1 MAEEKQDLNAIVLEQ
16 VGLSFDGDTGDD
28 PAADVESTEREARST
43 EQGDAPQQAESGPA
57 DDDDWFTL
65 PEEAAPEP
73 DHPFGDAF
81 KWEELPDDPAVQK
94 LAKGLQGSYTRK
106 QMELAEERKR
116 IEAERQELARYR
128 EYEARKRQD
137 PAAAAQMLQA
147 ELEALGAGRSWLGGD
162 RAGGQRLAA
171 SDPLAQVGSL
181 LEQVQPENDN
191 EGVLKAVGQQ
201 LFQQLLSV
209 QQQQQLF
216 QQQQL
221 QERQRQEQTE
231 AARQVQ
237 ADISDVEALVKRKLT
252 DAELSRIAAYATEN
266 GIPRFNL
273 AFRLMYQDQFL
284 KAAEQRGAKR
294 AEQTL
299 SRKSLQSAMPPG
311 APPRADSGEPR
322 PPKDIRGNVNAA
334 LDEAGIR

>member
-1 MAEEKQDLNAIVLEQ
+1 MPDEKQDLNAIVLEQ
-16 VGLSFDGDTGDD
+16 VGRSFDGDTGDD
-28 PAADVESTEREARST
+28 PADDFEQAPEPRAQSA
-43 EQGDAPQQAESGPA
+43 EQGDAPQAAESGPA
-57 DDDDWFTL
+57 EDDDWFSL
-65 PEEAAPEP
+65 PEEPAEAAPDEL
-73 DHPFGDAF
+73 FR
-81 KWEELPDDPAVQK
+81 WEEIPDDPAMQK
-94 LAKGLQGSYTRK
+94 LAKGLQGSYTKK
-106 QMELAEERKR
+106 QQALAEKEKAL
-116 IEAERQELARYR
+116 EADRQEFARYR

-147 ELEALGAGRSWLGGD
+147 ELEALGAQRWALGGD

-237 ADISDVEALVKRKLT
+237 ADISDVETLVKRKLT

-284 KAAEQRGAKR
+284 KQAEQRGARR
-294 AEQTL
+294 AEETL

-311 APPRADSGEPR
+311 APPRTNSGESR
-322 PPKDIRGNVNAA
+322 PPKDIRGNVYAA
-334 LDEAGIR
+334 LDEVGIT

>member
-1 MAEEKQDLNAIVLEQ
+1 MPDERPSLSSVIEEQLAA
-16 VGLSFDGDTGDD
+16 SFDGPGDDTGDES
-28 PAADVESTEREARST
+28 AGAEDVEEPAP
-43 EQGDAPQQAESGPA
+43 QGDAPQSAESGPA
-57 DDDDWFTL
+57 DDDDWFSL
-65 PEEAAPEP
+65 PEQAAPEP
-73 DHPFGDAF
+73 DHPFGETF

-94 LAKGLQGSYTRK
+94 LAKGLQGSYSRK

-128 EYEARKRQD
+128 EYEARRRQD
-137 PAAAAQMLQA
+137 PAAAAQMLQQ
-147 ELEALGAGRSWLGGD
+147 ELQALGA
-162 RAGGQRLAA
+162 APPAA
-171 SDPLAQVGSL
+171 EQAAQQASFALQGVGNL
-181 LEQVQPENDN
+181 LEQVQPENEN

-201 LFQQLLSV
+201 LFQQLLSI

-216 QQQQL
+216 QQQQEL
-221 QERQRQEQTE
+221 SRQRQEQTE

-237 ADISDVEALVKRKLT
+237 ADISDVETLVKRKLT

-273 AFRLMYQDQFL
+273 AFKLMYQDQFL

-311 APPRADSGEPR
+311 SPPRTSSGEPR
-322 PPKDIRGNVNAA
+322 PPKDIRGNVYAA
-334 LDEAGIR
+334 LDEAGIT